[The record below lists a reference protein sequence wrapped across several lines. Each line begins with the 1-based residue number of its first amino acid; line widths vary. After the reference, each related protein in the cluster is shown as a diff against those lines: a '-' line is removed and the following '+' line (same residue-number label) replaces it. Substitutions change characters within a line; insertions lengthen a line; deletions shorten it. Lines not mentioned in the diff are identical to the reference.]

1 ISQRPWASPAAHTAM
16 DQYFKVCRAE
26 EEIECLNV
34 EIHRIATYLCDEDH
48 YMKACIA
55 QLQVTHPPL
64 AYQVQLYH
72 HTRARFTDH
81 HLRLLAEISGLHGF
95 TGTTLP
101 GKSTKTN
108 PGDSAGEPVT
118 VIPLAVSISTVPTSP
133 LAAPDPGD
141 DNSDLDE
148 FDADEDEYEDDGSTL
163 TLQEIIHIS
172 SD

>member
-1 ISQRPWASPAAHTAM
+1 M

-26 EEIECLNV
+26 EEIERLNV
-34 EIHRIATYLCDEDH
+34 EPVSPSFKLAT
-48 YMKACIA
+48 
-55 QLQVTHPPL
+55 PPL
-64 AYQVQLYH
+64 AYQVQLYYNV
-72 HTRARFTDH
+72 RARFTDH

-118 VIPLAVSISTVPTSP
+118 VIPPAVSISTVPTFP

-148 FDADEDEYEDDGSTL
+148 FDVDEDEYEDDGSTL
-163 TLQEIIHIS
+163 TLQEIIRIS
-172 SD
+172 SDGCGAQE